1 MSLAVIRS
9 TLRKNRRPFAMGYY
23 QPLLVATVARP
34 TVSRIGLA
42 QIPLKSFSTSM
53 IRFNNEQIG
62 KPSTTVA
69 NTKAV
74 EANAQVSND
83 QSTKPPSSRIGKF
96 IQQSKE
102 LIKFYKDGLKQLWA
116 NNKEAKALQ
125 LKVNNEG
132 YELNRSEFQLIHQSK
147 KDMLKLIPFG
157 FVFMI
162 LPESIP
168 LLVMYVPGMVPG
180 TCLKDSQIQKQRQK
194 LNTLRQKMTRN
205 VLESAQYVQG
215 ISPKDFLSLSKFQ
228 KLEKHYAY
236 DFDLS
241 RIDRRHLKSYCRYMG
256 INDYGTRSILRNR
269 LTQYMEYLDQDD
281 KLLVKEELVDRLTLD
296 ELSHAVEERGM
307 KSVNEAEDNLRR
319 GLKYWL
325 SLTQPPNPQDKI
337 KSGLLVFS
345 RMFLL
350 NANYQGKHL

>member
-1 MSLAVIRS
+1 MSLSVIRS
-9 TLRKNRRPFAMGYY
+9 TIRQNARPLTMGYR
-23 QPLLVATVARP
+23 PLLVATVAKPRI
-34 TVSRIGLA
+34 SRIGLA
-42 QIPLKSFSTSM
+42 QSSLRPFSTSM

-62 KPSTTVA
+62 KPITNTTNTTV
-69 NTKAV
+69 V
-74 EANAQVSND
+74 EANTETAA
-83 QSTKPPSSRIGKF
+83 PPAAKQPTSRIGKF
-96 IQQSKE
+96 IQQSKD

-125 LKVNNEG
+125 LKVANEG
-132 YELNRSEFQLIHQSK
+132 YELSRSEFQMIHQSK

-180 TCLKDSQIQKQRQK
+180 TCLKDSQIQKQRVK
-194 LNTLRQKMTRN
+194 LNELRQKMTRN

-215 ISPKDFLSLSKFQ
+215 IAPKDFLSLTKFQ
-228 KLEKHYAY
+228 KLEKHYGY

-241 RIDRRHLKSYCRYMG
+241 RIDRRHLRSYCRYMG
-256 INDYGTRSILRNR
+256 INDYGTRSILQKR
-269 LTQYMEYLDQDD
+269 LTKYMEYLDQDD
-281 KLLVKEELVDRLTLD
+281 KLIVKEDLVDRFTLA

-307 KSVNEAEDNLRR
+307 KSVNEDEENLRR

-325 SLTQPPNPQDKI
+325 SLTQPANPQDRI
-337 KSGLLVFS
+337 GSGLLVFS

-350 NANYQGKHL
+350 NANYKGKQL